1 MKINN
6 KFPSLLSID
15 ADHAYGHTA
24 GFKAIE
30 KGSKIAKKFGIC
42 AVSVYNSSHP
52 GAMGSIVTKASEN
65 NLIGIGFTNADSLV
79 LSHNGVKP
87 FFGTNP
93 LCISF
98 PRKNK
103 KEPFV

>member
-30 KGSKIAKKFGIC
+30 QDRKLPKVWYLCF
-42 AVSVYNSSHP
+42 
-52 GAMGSIVTKASEN
+52 
-65 NLIGIGFTNADSLV
+65 SL
-79 LSHNGVKP
+79 
-87 FFGTNP
+87 
-93 LCISF
+93 
-98 PRKNK
+98 
-103 KEPFV
+103 